1 MTTLERVVLDKPLSI
16 LLVED
21 EEAHAEAVRR
31 AFRSV
36 SGSISLT
43 AVATLREA
51 RVSLGRSIPD
61 IIVADWMLP
70 DGRGTDLLP
79 SDDCT
84 LPVPVIVLTSR
95 GNEAVAV
102 EALKRGAIDY
112 VVKSPEAFAQI
123 PHIVQR
129 ALREVDHISARQSA
143 EHALQQKSL
152 EHAKRVRELDCL
164 FEISSIIDNKGLS
177 LEQTFQAIVDLIPGA
192 WQYAE
197 ICCARVELAGKEFA
211 TENFRRTIWRQE
223 ARVLVRGNPV
233 GSLEVCYLKERPR
246 GSDGFFL
253 EQEKSLLAVIAQRL
267 GRIVENK
274 RAEEALRESEERFR
288 TVIQAARDGIYIKD
302 RQLRYTH
309 INPAVERLLGKPASE
324 ILGCSPVEVF
334 GDDGGKRINEVAQ
347 RVLNGEW
354 VEEEQTRTV
363 GGEALTFHDV
373 TVPLRN
379 LNREIVG
386 TCTISRNIT
395 ERRKV
400 RAPTP
405 VVISDCRSPAMR
417 ATLEKARFAASSD
430 VIVMLQGESGSG
442 KDYLARWIHDH
453 SRRARG
459 PFFSVNCAAIPHELA
474 ESELFGHEPGSFT
487 GARGRKRGLLELAE
501 GGTLLLNEIGELPLS
516 LQSKLLTF
524 LDSRSF
530 FRVGGQKS
538 VHVDARI
545 ITASHRDLEKE
556 ATEGRFLRP
565 LLYRVNVFALSVPPL
580 RERREDIPL
589 LADQIMSGLAA
600 DMQLQ
605 IVPELSSAEI
615 RPLMRYEWPGNV
627 RELRNVLERALMVWQ
642 DGPLHFNVPNRGASQ
657 EAEKQVLSLLE
668 GQTLRDALDDF
679 TLTLCQQALEVSG
692 GNKTEAAKM
701 LGISRAALY
710 RLVERLGIASLDETD

>member
-1 MTTLERVVLDKPLSI
+1 MTTLKKGAPDRQLRI
-16 LLVED
+16 LVVED
-21 EEAHAEAVRR
+21 EEPHAEAVRR
-31 AFRSV
+31 AFRSAGDSV
-36 SGSISLT
+36 SLT
-43 AVATLREA
+43 AVPTLRDA
-51 RVSLGRSIPD
+51 RVYLGRSRPD

-70 DGRGTDLLP
+70 DGRGTDLLS
-79 SDDCT
+79 SDEGT
-84 LPVPVIVLTSR
+84 LPMPVIVLTSR

-112 VVKSPEAFAQI
+112 VVKSPEAFAEI

-129 ALREVDHISARQSA
+129 ALREMDHITARRSA
-143 EHALQQKSL
+143 EQALQQKSEEL
-152 EHAKRVRELDCL
+152 AKRVRELDCL
-164 FEISSIIDNKGLS
+164 FEISSIIENKGLS
-177 LEQTFQAIVDLIPGA
+177 LDQTFQAIVDLIPRA

-197 ICCARVELAGKEFA
+197 VCCARVELAGKEFA
-211 TENFRRTIWRQE
+211 TTNFRRTIWRQE
-223 ARVLVRGNPV
+223 ARIVVRGNSMGTV
-233 GSLEVCYLKERPR
+233 EVCYLKERPSAS
-246 GSDGFFL
+246 GGPFL

-274 RAEEALRESEERFR
+274 SAEEALRESEERFR
-288 TVIQAARDGIYIKD
+288 TVIQAARDCIYIKD

-309 INPAVERLLGKPASE
+309 INPAAERLLGMSASE
-324 ILGCSPVEVF
+324 ILGRSPVEIF
-334 GDDGGKRINEVAQ
+334 GEQGGKRISEVAA

-354 VEEEQTRTV
+354 VEEEQDRTV
-363 GGEALTFHDV
+363 AGETLTFHDV
-373 TVPLRN
+373 TVPLHN
-379 LNREIVG
+379 VNREIIG
-386 TCTISRNIT
+386 ACTISRNIT

-400 RAPTP
+400 SAPTP
-405 VVISDCRSPAMR
+405 MIVSDYRSPAMR
-417 ATLEKARFAASSD
+417 AILEKARFAASSD

-501 GGTLLLNEIGELPLS
+501 GGTLLLNEIGELSLP

-545 ITASHRDLEKE
+545 IAASHRDLEKE
-556 ATEGRFLRP
+556 AGEGRFLRP
-565 LLYRVNVFALSVPPL
+565 LLYRLNVFTLSVPPL
-580 RERREDIPL
+580 RERPEDIPL
-589 LADQIMSGLAA
+589 LVEQIMSGLAA

-605 IVPELSSAEI
+605 IVPEPSSTEI
-615 RPLMRYEWPGNV
+615 RSLMRYEWPGNV

-642 DGPLHFNVPNRGASQ
+642 GGPLHFNVPSRGTSQ
-657 EAEKQVLSLLE
+657 EAEKQVLSLLK
-668 GQTLRDALDDF
+668 GKTLRDALNDL
-679 TLTLCQQALEVSG
+679 TLVLCQQALEVCR
-692 GNKTEAAKM
+692 GNKTDAAKR
-701 LGISRAALY
+701 LGVSRAALY
-710 RLVERLGIASLDETD
+710 RILERLEIASVDETE